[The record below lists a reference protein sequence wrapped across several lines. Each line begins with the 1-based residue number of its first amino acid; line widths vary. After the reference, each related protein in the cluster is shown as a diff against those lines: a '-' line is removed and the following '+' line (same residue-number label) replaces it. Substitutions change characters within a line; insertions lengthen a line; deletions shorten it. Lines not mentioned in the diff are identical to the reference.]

1 MEKIDVNKI
10 QFEPKEILL
19 TNLLWLLGDVMQILM
34 SDNLEALK
42 AKRLTLRHETKYR
55 YNQMLEVQ
63 EKARKAFLR
72 FTKDIAELN
81 DEQIYQYISDSELM
95 RNFILLLSDKLI
107 GRPDNVKKAW
117 EYLYDLPSENAFEL
131 DRELEL

>member
-1 MEKIDVNKI
+1 MEKVDVNKV

-42 AKRLTLRHETKYR
+42 AKKLTLRHETKYR
-55 YNQMLEVQ
+55 YGQMLEVQ

-72 FTKDIAELN
+72 FTKDVAELRE
-81 DEQIYQYISDSELM
+81 EQIHQYISDSDLM

-107 GRPDNVKKAW
+107 GRPENIKKAW
-117 EYLYDLPSENAFEL
+117 EYLYDLPSENVFEL
-131 DRELEL
+131 DRELDL

>member
-1 MEKIDVNKI
+1 
-10 QFEPKEILL
+10 
-19 TNLLWLLGDVMQILM
+19 
-34 SDNLEALK
+34 
-42 AKRLTLRHETKYR
+42 
-55 YNQMLEVQ
+55 MLEVQ
-63 EKARKAFLR
+63 EKARKAFLC

-131 DRELEL
+131 DRELDL

>member
-1 MEKIDVNKI
+1 MEKVDVNKI

-34 SDNLEALK
+34 SDNLETLK
-42 AKRLTLRHETKYR
+42 AKSLTLRHETKYR

-72 FTKDIAELN
+72 FTKDVAELK

-117 EYLYDLPSENAFEL
+117 EYLYDLPSENVFEL
-131 DRELEL
+131 DRELDL